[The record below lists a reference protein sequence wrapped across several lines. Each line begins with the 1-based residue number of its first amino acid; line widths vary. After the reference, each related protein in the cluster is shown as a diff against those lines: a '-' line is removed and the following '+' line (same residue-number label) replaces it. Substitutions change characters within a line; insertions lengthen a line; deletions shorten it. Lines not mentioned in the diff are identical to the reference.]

1 MSIEAYE
8 NLQIVR
14 GTVAGDGARTAGHAY
29 KVTKVSAGKY
39 TITFNND
46 FREVPSVV
54 ATVDGDNWA
63 LLDNV
68 HISGATVERV
78 TVLTGNS
85 AGAAADRP
93 FHFIAMG

>member
-1 MSIEAYE
+1 M
-8 NLQIVR
+8 
-14 GTVAGDGARTAGHAY
+14 
-29 KVTKVSAGKY
+29 
-39 TITFNND
+39 
-46 FREVPSVV
+46 
-54 ATVDGDNWA
+54 DGDNWA

-68 HISGATVERV
+68 HISGATVGRV